1 MVGAGKHTVIQRL
14 AAMAL
19 HTLVPVVGSG
29 VLAAAAAE
37 RSRCMAV
44 VAERSKCKAA
54 VAEKSRCKVVVA
66 EKSRCKAVGGKL
78 VVDAVHMV
86 VARGVVVGAQHME
99 VAVVGSYTSKV
110 AGEREMEVGE
120 GEEVEV
126 VGEGEVVVVVVEVA
140 VEEVEGEVAAV
151 AVAVENRLAEGAT
164 EEVVMEEVV
173 AESRPAAEETAVL
186 PQVAG
191 ETAELPQEA
200 EVDA

>member
-126 VGEGEVVVVVVEVA
+126 VGEGEVVVVVVA
-140 VEEVEGEVAAV
+140 VEEEVEGEV
-151 AVAVENRLAEGAT
+151 VAVENRLAEGAT